1 MSKYICFVWC
11 ILRYF
16 CEYYVSAINFSS
28 FLLTWSAVNGNILC
42 FFAIS
47 AKAREGRFRS
57 WTRKYYSILNER
69 FLECKICQCYLKRSS
84 GNTKGNINRHIKLK
98 HPYVYFNEAH
108 SKTICRDDKGGR
120 KPIAQVFLSTNELAK
135 NQLEEND
142 SASLEHEPHVSN
154 IDRSEDEAPDDE
166 NTPVVKLS
174 EAELKIVEE
183 LNKKAMRRKR
193 TKKSP
198 YYSWT
203 RKYYIRI
210 NEKFIKCKICRK
222 SFKTNIASTGNVRRH
237 IRVKHKDIY
246 LKETQALPEVS
257 QPSHNDKSDA
267 KEYLVILGR
276 DKTKK
281 RPYYSWTRKYYTRIN
296 ENFIKC
302 KICRN
307 IFRTDIASTSNVRR
321 HIKAKHK
328 NIYLKETQAL
338 PEVSQPSPND
348 VSDANEIN
356 EDEKES
362 HSKESVT
369 IESRDNEVQ
378 DKMFGVEEAESDNIS
393 EEVEK
398 RRAHY
403 SWTRKY
409 YVRMNDKFIKCK
421 ICRRS
426 YKTNAASTG
435 NVRRHIRVKHN
446 DIYLK
451 ETQLPEVARNDK
463 SDANESTEDEKESDV
478 VDEPIKITRR
488 DGKIKSWTRKYYQK
502 INDRLIMCLICQ
514 KFLRM
519 NIHRHIKQR
528 HPAIY
533 LKENPTT
540 VESTAVS
547 KQDED
552 MIRNLCEKT
561 SAGTRMSK
569 SCIWNFFETVE
580 HDRLYKCCFCTKTI
594 VILPKKM
601 HNLKRHISTCHE
613 KEYQLILKYSNGDRD
628 VEPSISDDR
637 ETASINQVPAVTSV
651 EIAFLSID
659 GTGGRYKCSCC
670 EEIIESTAE
679 EAEAV
684 LIQHVQI
691 CQLKPQDDTDAAVLE
706 SVDAPDLLD

>member
-183 LNKKAMRRKR
+183 LNKKAM
-193 TKKSP
+193 
-198 YYSWT
+198 
-203 RKYYIRI
+203 
-210 NEKFIKCKICRK
+210 
-222 SFKTNIASTGNVRRH
+222 
-237 IRVKHKDIY
+237 
-246 LKETQALPEVS
+246 
-257 QPSHNDKSDA
+257 
-267 KEYLVILGR
+267 
-276 DKTKK
+276 
-281 RPYYSWTRKYYTRIN
+281 
-296 ENFIKC
+296 
-302 KICRN
+302 
-307 IFRTDIASTSNVRR
+307 
-321 HIKAKHK
+321 
-328 NIYLKETQAL
+328 
-338 PEVSQPSPND
+338 
-348 VSDANEIN
+348 
-356 EDEKES
+356 
-362 HSKESVT
+362 
-369 IESRDNEVQ
+369 
-378 DKMFGVEEAESDNIS
+378 
-393 EEVEK
+393 

>member
-183 LNKKAMRRKR
+183 LNKKAM
-193 TKKSP
+193 
-198 YYSWT
+198 
-203 RKYYIRI
+203 
-210 NEKFIKCKICRK
+210 
-222 SFKTNIASTGNVRRH
+222 
-237 IRVKHKDIY
+237 
-246 LKETQALPEVS
+246 Q
-257 QPSHNDKSDA
+257 
-267 KEYLVILGR
+267 
-276 DKTKK
+276 
-281 RPYYSWTRKYYTRIN
+281 
-296 ENFIKC
+296 
-302 KICRN
+302 
-307 IFRTDIASTSNVRR
+307 
-321 HIKAKHK
+321 
-328 NIYLKETQAL
+328 TQAL